1 MSLYFFKSHIG
12 ILGILEHEEKITR
25 IFFQVDN
32 IPDDLEIR
40 ETPLTRETSRQ
51 LDAYFSGKLQ
61 EFSVPINPTGT
72 DFMRNVWAVLRRIP
86 YGETASYKEVA
97 AQVGNPNASRAVGL
111 ANNRNPIPIIIPC
124 HRVIGS
130 NGQLVGFRSGLDAK
144 QRLLDLEAKFRKKYT
159 AAGMGGILRPQ

>member
-12 ILGILEHEEKITR
+12 KLGILEHEERITR
-25 IFFQVDN
+25 IFFRTDD
-32 IPDDLEIR
+32 IPNDLEIN
-40 ETPLTRETSRQ
+40 ETPLIRETSRQ
-51 LDAYFSGKLQ
+51 LNAYFSGKLQ
-61 EFSVPINPTGT
+61 EFSIPIHPAGTG
-72 DFMRNVWAVLRRIP
+72 FMQSVWAALRRIP

-97 AQVGNPNASRAVGL
+97 AQVGNPNAARAVGL

-144 QRLLDLEAKFRKKYT
+144 QRLLDLEAKFRRK
-159 AAGMGGILRPQ
+159 